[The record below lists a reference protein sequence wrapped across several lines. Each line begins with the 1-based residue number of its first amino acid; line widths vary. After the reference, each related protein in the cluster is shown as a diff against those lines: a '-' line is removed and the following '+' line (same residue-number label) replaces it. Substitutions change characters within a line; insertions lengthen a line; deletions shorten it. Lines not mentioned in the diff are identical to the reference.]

1 MQEFEQREEFPTF
14 YPYKDFL
21 YVAHSLRALEVR
33 WRYVRYDRGA
43 LAVRPRSVWRSSST
57 LLKRYAYVLGSLML
71 IRTYL

>member
-21 YVAHSLRALEVR
+21 YAAHLLRALEVR

-43 LAVRPRSVWRSSST
+43 LAE
-57 LLKRYAYVLGSLML
+57 
-71 IRTYL
+71 